1 MEDELVSETVAAL
14 VREIGPEQDTVL
26 RKMEKQVQAEEFPA
40 VGPEVGGWFALLTR
54 IIEAD
59 RVFEFGSGF
68 GYSAYWIAR
77 ALPEDGEIV
86 LTEIDADELE
96 QAREYFEQGRLTD
109 CAHFEQGDAIDI
121 VEMYDGPF
129 DIVHIDNEDTRYIE
143 AFEAVRNKLK
153 SGSLVVADNTIHAE
167 PVIDARD
174 VLSLVRGEDAPE
186 ATEASVGIAEYL
198 AHIRSLDSFT
208 TALLPLGDGVAVSV
222 RQ

>member
-96 QAREYFEQGRLTD
+96 QRCRIRHTRSVA
-109 CAHFEQGDAIDI
+109 A
-121 VEMYDGPF
+121 VEGK
-129 DIVHIDNEDTRYIE
+129 T
-143 AFEAVRNKLK
+143 
-153 SGSLVVADNTIHAE
+153 
-167 PVIDARD
+167 
-174 VLSLVRGEDAPE
+174 
-186 ATEASVGIAEYL
+186 
-198 AHIRSLDSFT
+198 
-208 TALLPLGDGVAVSV
+208 
-222 RQ
+222 